1 LRFIHLP
8 LAIKELGFRPVW
20 FNFIYRLGLLSGY
33 YRLTTPIATY
43 PAVDEEKQAPLPKL
57 DIINGL
63 LSLAQPG
70 KAASRRIIKAAD
82 DITEGSYQHFG
93 GIPTPIQFDNL
104 YNAHWTSYELG
115 RVSTGVADIKD
126 IWEPARFSW
135 VCTLAQ
141 AYHLN
146 HDEKYVAFFWT
157 QFDAFVVNNP
167 PNTGPNWMNGQE
179 VALRLIAFVFAWQAF
194 SASPKSTIERTGK
207 LQSALAAHAR
217 RIISTL
223 PYARSQR
230 NNHLLSEAAGL
241 YTAGLLLPNL
251 HGAHRWKRTGRNL
264 FIQGMRDQITPSGG
278 YIQQSVSYHRLMLQ
292 LAIWMQV
299 LTQLDDATIFPD
311 DVLNKIGHA
320 IHWLEQLIFSKKGK
334 APNLGANDGANILP
348 IGSADILDYRPVIE
362 QAKFVFPSS
371 GRMNNVKDIQAP
383 DQVIVIKES
392 RQTACLR
399 TARYPGRP
407 SHADQL
413 HLDLWWNNR
422 NIALDA
428 GTYRYNAFDPWENV
442 LSGTVYHNTLTI
454 NGMDQMIRAGRFLWL
469 RQAQIHHLSTRLDS
483 GGQILEIHAEH
494 DGYQHIGATHARKV
508 SLHPGGKRGWL
519 VQDDI
524 LPVNGI
530 PTAAVYA
537 IRLAWLLPDWQWELD
552 GMTFRIF
559 SPSRTIRLNFTASG
573 VDEKSISL
581 NVYRAG
587 EALTDTHISD
597 PTWGWHSPI
606 YGLKEPAL
614 AVHLTVQGTLP
625 LQVSTRW
632 HLPA

>member
-1 LRFIHLP
+1 MRFIHLP
-8 LAIKELGFRPVW
+8 LAIKELGFGPVW
-20 FNFIYRLGLLSGY
+20 FNLVYRLGLWSGY
-33 YRLTTPIATY
+33 YRLTTPITTY
-43 PAVDEEKQAPLPKL
+43 PVLDEQELAPIKKL
-57 DIINGL
+57 EIINGL

-82 DITEGSYQHFG
+82 EITEGSYQIFG
-93 GIPTPIQFDNL
+93 GSPTPIQFKNS
-104 YNAHWTSYELG
+104 YTAHWTNYELG

-135 VCTLAQ
+135 ACTLAQ

-146 HDEKYVAFFWT
+146 HDENYAAFFWD
-157 QFDAFVVNNP
+157 QINAFIANNP
-167 PNTGPNWMNGQE
+167 PNSGPNWMNGQE
-179 VALRLIAFVFAWQAF
+179 VALRLISFIFAWQVF
-194 SASPKSTIERTGK
+194 SDSPKSTTENTGN
-207 LQSALAAHAR
+207 LQGALAAHAR

-223 PYARSQR
+223 PYAHSQQ

-241 YTAGLLLPNL
+241 YTAGLMLPNL
-251 HGAHRWKRTGRNL
+251 PDAHRWKRTGWKL
-264 FIQGMRDQITPSGG
+264 FIRGMRDQITPSGG

-299 LTQLDDATIFPD
+299 LTQLDGAHTFPD

-362 QAKFVFPSS
+362 QAKFVFPSI
-371 GRMNNVKDIQAP
+371 GKIKENKDNQDP
-383 DQVIVIKES
+383 DQVIIIKES

-399 TARYPGRP
+399 AAHFPGRP

-422 NIALDA
+422 NIALDS
-428 GTYRYNAFDPWENV
+428 GTYRYNAFDPWGNV
-442 LSGTVYHNTLTI
+442 LAGTVYHNTLTI

-469 RQAQIHHLSTRLDS
+469 RQAQIHHLSTRRDP
-483 GGQILEIHAEH
+483 GGQIREINAEH
-494 DGYQHIGATHARKV
+494 DGYQRLGATHARKV
-508 SLHPGGKRGWL
+508 SLNPGGKRGWL

-524 LPVNGI
+524 LPVDGI

-559 SPSRTIRLNFTASG
+559 SPSRTIRLSFTASG

-614 AVHLTVQGTLP
+614 AVHLTAQGTLP
-625 LQVSTRW
+625 MQVSTHWR
-632 HLPA
+632 LPA